1 MGSSWAPLGGG
12 FAACTAPASAPR
24 MTSGSSFLLPTARA
38 SVVMRGSLRKAFS
51 GFGLLMLGLG
61 IVIGSGWAQLS
72 GMAGQQYAG
81 CAARAA
87 LTLGACRLIACRAA
101 CAQEGL
107 APLCRAVRAG
117 S

>member
-1 MGSSWAPLGGG
+1 MGAG
-12 FAACTAPASAPR
+12 ACGRCFHRSRCAHRRLPSLTAPSPAGPSLQA
-24 MTSGSSFLLPTARA
+24 LL
-38 SVVMRGSLRKAFS
+38 RGSLRKAFS

-107 APLCRAVRAG
+107 APLYCAVRAG